1 MLKFQ
6 NQKILFVISFLVAM
20 GFVQSV
26 LADNLTSRSDTKVVF
41 NSLESF
47 QVNCLAG
54 GSDAQ
59 RELDREFTVEKLVN
73 LAASDNPKERISV
86 LSQLAVKRSI
96 DPGIVQKIL
105 QTAILDKDSNV
116 RAQAVYA
123 IVQQGCEDLPLI
135 LGQAM
140 HDSELS
146 VRLMAVDSLGTD
158 ERSIA
163 LLEQAADDEEE
174 AVRELAAMKLESL
187 SDTNTNKTRSDDI

>member
-6 NQKILFVISFLVAM
+6 DQKILFVISFFVAV
-20 GFVQSV
+20 GFVKSV
-26 LADNLTSRSDTKVVF
+26 SAENLASRSDTKVVF

-54 GSDAQ
+54 GSDSQ
-59 RELDREFTVEKLVN
+59 RELDREFTVEKLVH
-73 LAASDNPKERISV
+73 LAASDNPEERVSA
-86 LSQLAVKRSI
+86 LSQLARKRSI
-96 DPGIVQKIL
+96 DAGIVQKIL
-105 QTAILDKDSNV
+105 QAAILDKDSNV

-123 IVQQGCEDLPLI
+123 IAQQGCEDLPLI

-158 ERSIA
+158 EKSIA
-163 LLEQAADDEEE
+163 LLEQAVDDEEE
-174 AVRELAAMKLESL
+174 AIRELAAMKLESL
-187 SDTNTNKTRSDDI
+187 SDTNRTQGDDI